1 MDAHTGIGG
10 DDDPLDV
17 CEIGSAPATCGQVK
31 KVKPLGAFVLLDEG
45 QTDWKI
51 VAVDVADPLAKELSD
66 ISDVESFLPGSL
78 DSLKDWYRRYKVPEG
93 KDENRLGL
101 EGELLSRQ

>member
-1 MDAHTGIGG
+1 MDTHTGIGG

-17 CEIGSAPATCGQVK
+17 CEIGSALATCGQVK
-31 KVKPLGAFVLLDEG
+31 KVKPLGAFALLDEG

-51 VAVDVADPLAKELSD
+51 VAVDVGDPLANELSE
-66 ISDVESFLPGSL
+66 ISDVERCLPGFL
-78 DSLKDWYRRYKVPEG
+78 DSLKEWYRRYKVPEG

-101 EGELLSRQ
+101 EGELMSRQ